1 MRHHTITQPA
11 PVTKQVQI
19 AANTAMLHMQ
29 RAMDELQRRGRMP
42 PGPSLRGPL
51 RSDLGAVKAH
61 LDDSRLA
68 LQRVQSAITSDID
81 TEDLDI
87 AQMQLLGRKSLEA
100 LRAAWVVLS
109 LHGVLPEPNG
119 AVAPKP
125 GVVHVATLRRAFVRA
140 QSCLLKLTVALGK
153 MAQPQP
159 A

>member
-11 PVTKQVQI
+11 PVTKRVQI

-51 RSDLGAVKAH
+51 RSDLGAV
-61 LDDSRLA
+61 
-68 LQRVQSAITSDID
+68 Q
-81 TEDLDI
+81 

-119 AVAPKP
+119 AVSPKP